1 MRGLTM
7 AKSWEDTPEWVL
19 GMRQRQRRKR
29 REDKAR
35 EMSKRGV
42 SDQKIAE
49 SLDVTVPT
57 VRKYLGRVKGESDDQ
72 RPMW

>member
-1 MRGLTM
+1 M

-19 GMRQRQRRKR
+19 GMRQRQARKR
-29 REDKAR
+29 REDLAR
-35 EMSKRGV
+35 KMSARGV

-49 SLDVTVPT
+49 RLDVTVPT
-57 VRKYLGRVKGESDDQ
+57 VRKYLGRVKGESNDQ

>member
-1 MRGLTM
+1 M

-29 REDKAR
+29 REDLAR

-49 SLDVTVPT
+49 RLDVTVPT

>member
-1 MRGLTM
+1 M

-19 GMRQRQRRKR
+19 GMRQRQARRR

-49 SLDVTVPT
+49 RLDVTVPT

>member
-1 MRGLTM
+1 M

-49 SLDVTVPT
+49 RLDVTVPT

>member
-1 MRGLTM
+1 M

-19 GMRQRQRRKR
+19 GMRQRQARKR

-35 EMSKRGV
+35 EMSARGV

-49 SLDVTVPT
+49 RLDVTVLT

>member
-1 MRGLTM
+1 M
-7 AKSWEDTPEWVL
+7 ATPWEDTPEWVL

-29 REDKAR
+29 REDLAR
-35 EMSKRGV
+35 EMSARGV

-49 SLDVTVPT
+49 RLDVTVPT